1 MPIDGE
7 RRGDLRLVVDGQGLP
22 SWQLG
27 HVGSGGSHLHLDS
40 EVARRA
46 RRHLM
51 EMSPLP
57 NEHPASPIAW
67 RNADP
72 TRILHQRVRNGDLQL
87 TAAARPSIGAAE
99 VLVATTRS
107 VVSAG
112 TERAVRGLASASLV
126 AKARARPDLVRQIVS
141 KARANGAVEVLKG
154 VRNRLE
160 EQMPL
165 GYSGVGTV
173 VEVGAAAPRLVPG
186 QRVATGGAGHAELQL
201 VSALLAV
208 PVPDEVDDDAA
219 AFATIAAI
227 ALQGLRLAEL
237 QVGARVCVV
246 GLGLVGQLTA
256 RLAQAS
262 GFEVVGVDIN
272 PWNVERAKASC
283 LALVEE
289 GDATTDAIV
298 SWSRGR
304 GVDAVL
310 VTAATSSSGPLLRAP
325 AIARDRATIVL
336 VGDVGME
343 LQRTPLYMKELTVK
357 VARSYGPGR
366 YDRSYED
373 WGVDYPVG
381 HVRWTE
387 GRNMEAVLD
396 LMASGRLDVADLIT
410 QRFAFADAADAY
422 ALLEARTEPYLGIQ
436 LVYDGVADAPTSVE
450 VRAPRR
456 RLTRS
461 AGVGLLGAG
470 NYVQATMLP
479 ALADAGFKRLV
490 SIASAGGG
498 SARALADRH
507 SFTRVVSS
515 IDEMVADD
523 DVDAIFI
530 ATPHSTHAE
539 LVCTALAGGKH
550 VFCEKPLALTVEELD
565 AVVAAWRA
573 SDAQLAVGFNRRFSP
588 AVAAAQAAL
597 GTSGGPLTLS
607 FRVNAGRLPDSH
619 WYHDRTQGGRLLGEV
634 CHFIDTCSAL
644 VGTAPVQ
651 VQALGSATGEVLL
664 SEDVV
669 VALRY
674 PDGSLA
680 SIAYG
685 AHGHPTMSKERL
697 EVVGRGHAVVID
709 DFRSCTVDGK
719 EAWKGHQDKGHAGL
733 LRQFRLALADDAV
746 DLATPGIETTIAAL
760 AAALSLLDGT
770 PHTLPMPS

>member
-1 MPIDGE
+1 MD
-7 RRGDLRLVVDGQGLP
+7 D
-22 SWQLG
+22 
-27 HVGSGGSHLHLDS
+27 
-40 EVARRA
+40 
-46 RRHLM
+46 LM
-51 EMSPLP
+51 ETLPLLD
-57 NEHPASPIAW
+57 EHATPPVPRSSRPS
-67 RNADP
+67 P
-72 TRILHQRVRNGDLQL
+72 TRILQQRVRNGELRL
-87 TAAARPSIGAAE
+87 AGAARPSIGAAE

-112 TERAVRGLASASLV
+112 TERAVRGLASAGLIS
-126 AKARARPDLVRQIVS
+126 KARSRPDLVRQVLA
-141 KARANGAVEVLKG
+141 KAKADGPVDVLKS

-165 GYSGVGTV
+165 GYSATGTV
-173 VEVGAAAPRLVPG
+173 VEVGAAASRLVPG
-186 QRVATGGAGHAELQL
+186 QRVATGGAGHAELQV

-208 PVPDEVDDDAA
+208 PVPDQVDDDAA
-219 AFATIAAI
+219 AFTTIAAI
-227 ALQGLRLAEL
+227 ALQGLRLAEV

-246 GLGLVGQLTA
+246 GLGLVGQLTV

-262 GFEVVGVDIN
+262 GLEVVGVDIN

-289 GDATTDAIV
+289 GDGTTDAIM
-298 SWSRGR
+298 SWSRGM

-310 VTAATSSSGPLLRAP
+310 VTAAASSSDPMLRAP

-343 LQRTPLYMKELTVK
+343 LQRTPLYLKELTVK

-396 LMASGRLDVADLIT
+396 LMAAGRLDVADLIT
-410 QRFAFADAADAY
+410 QRFAFSQAADAY
-422 ALLEARTEPYLGIQ
+422 RLLEARTEPYLGIQ

-461 AGVGLLGAG
+461 PGVGLLGAG

-479 ALADAGFKRLV
+479 ALAEAGFKKLV
-490 SIASAGGG
+490 SVASAGGG
-498 SARALADRH
+498 SARALAERH
-507 SFTRVVSS
+507 PFAKVVSS
-515 IDEMVADD
+515 VDEMVADD
-523 DVDAIFI
+523 DVDAIFV

-550 VFCEKPLALTVEELD
+550 VFCEKPLALTFEELE
-565 AVVAAWRA
+565 AVVAAWHA

-588 AVAAAQAAL
+588 AAAAAQAAL
-597 GTSGGPLTLS
+597 GTTGGPLTLS
-607 FRVNAGRLPDSH
+607 FRVNAGRLPDTH

-634 CHFIDTCSAL
+634 CHFIDTCSAI
-644 VGTAPVQ
+644 VGTAPDQ
-651 VQALGSATGEVLL
+651 VQAFGSATGEVLL
-664 SEDVV
+664 SQDLV

-680 SIAYG
+680 TIAYG
-685 AHGHPTMSKERL
+685 ASGHPTMSKERL
-697 EVVGRGHAVVID
+697 EVIGRGHAVVID
-709 DFRSCTVDGK
+709 DFRTCTVDGK
-719 EAWKGHQDKGHAGL
+719 ETWKGHQDKGHTEL
-733 LRQFRLALADDAV
+733 LRRFCQSLCDDSV
-746 DLATPGIETTIAAL
+746 DLATTGIQTTAATL
-760 AAALSLLDGT
+760 AAALAVLDGA
-770 PHTLPMPS
+770 PHDLPVPT